1 MPGSSLKGKLLVARP
16 SLLDPNFSRTV
27 ILLLE
32 HGDDGALGVVL
43 DRPSE
48 TPVGAA
54 LPGWTRL
61 TAAPGV
67 VFVGG
72 PVAPGSALALALR
85 GPGSALDGESFQP
98 VVGALGALDLSLD
111 PDALGSE
118 TEVRLFSG
126 YSGWGAGQVEGE
138 LAEGSWIVADATEQ
152 DALTSR
158 PGDLWRDVL
167 RRQGGTTAWLAHAPG
182 HPSEN

>member
-1 MPGSSLKGKLLVARP
+1 LLVARP
-16 SLLDPNFSRTV
+16 TLLDPNFSRTV

-32 HGDDGALGVVL
+32 HGDDGALGLVL

-54 LPGWTRL
+54 LPGWSRL

-72 PVAPGSALALALR
+72 PVQPGAALGLAR
-85 GPGSALDGESFQP
+85 GGPGPGMDGDAFQP

-111 PDALGSE
+111 PDAIAGG

-126 YSGWGAGQVEGE
+126 YSGWAGGQLEDE
-138 LAEGSWIVADATEQ
+138 IEQGSWIVADANEE
-152 DALTSR
+152 DALTAR
-158 PGDLWRDVL
+158 PSDLWRDVL

>member
-16 SLLDPNFSRTV
+16 TLLDPNFSRTV

-32 HGDDGALGVVL
+32 HGDDGALGLVL

-54 LPGWTRL
+54 LPGWSRL

-72 PVAPGSALALALR
+72 PVAPGAALALALR
-85 GPGSALDGESFQP
+85 GPGSRMDGEVFQP
-98 VVGALGALDLSLD
+98 VVGALGALDLGLD
-111 PDALGSE
+111 PDALGSG
-118 TEVRLFSG
+118 TEVRLFAG
-126 YSGWGAGQVEGE
+126 YSGWGAGQLEGE
-138 LAEGSWIVADATEQ
+138 IAEGSWIVADATEH
-152 DALTSR
+152 DALTPR

>member
-1 MPGSSLKGKLLVARP
+1 VSGPTLKGKLLVARP
-16 SLLDPNFSRTV
+16 TLLDPNFSRTV

-32 HGDDGALGVVL
+32 HGDDGALGLVL
-43 DRPSE
+43 DRPSD

-54 LPGWTRL
+54 LPGWSRL

-72 PVAPGSALALALR
+72 PVAPGAALALALQS
-85 GPGSALDGESFQP
+85 PGVGMHGDSFQP

-111 PDALGSE
+111 PDALGSG
-118 TEVRLFSG
+118 TEVRLFAG
-126 YSGWGAGQVEGE
+126 YSGWGGGQLEGE
-138 LAEGSWIVADATEQ
+138 LAEGSWIVADADEH
-152 DALTSR
+152 DALTAR
-158 PGDLWRDVL
+158 PDELWRDVL

>member
-1 MPGSSLKGKLLVARP
+1 MPEPALKGKLLVARP

-32 HGDDGALGVVL
+32 HGGDGALGLVL

-48 TPVGAA
+48 TPVGAT
-54 LPGWTRL
+54 LPGWSRL
-61 TAAPGV
+61 TAPPGV

-72 PVAPGSALALALR
+72 PVGPGAALALAIQ
-85 GPGSALDGESFQP
+85 PGSDLDAGSFQP
-98 VVGALGALDLSLD
+98 VVGELGALDLSLD
-111 PDALGSE
+111 PDALGNGI
-118 TEVRLFSG
+118 EVRLFSG
-126 YSGWGAGQVEGE
+126 YSGWAGGQLEAEIG
-138 LAEGSWIVADATEQ
+138 EGSWIVADATEQ
-152 DALTSR
+152 DALTPY

>member
-1 MPGSSLKGKLLVARP
+1 VPGPHLKGKLLVARP
-16 SLLDPNFSRTV
+16 TLLDPNFSRTV

-32 HGDDGALGVVL
+32 HGDDGALGLVL

-54 LPGWTRL
+54 LPGWSRL

-72 PVAPGSALALALR
+72 PVAPGAALALAR
-85 GPGSALDGESFQP
+85 QVSSAGMDGASFQP
-98 VVGALGALDLSLD
+98 VVGSLGALDLSLD
-111 PDALGSE
+111 PDSIAGG

-126 YSGWGAGQVEGE
+126 YSGWAGGQLEAE
-138 LAEGSWIVADATEQ
+138 LAQDSWIVADAIEA
-152 DALTSR
+152 DALTAR
-158 PGDLWRDVL
+158 PDDLWREVL
-167 RRQGGTTAWLAHAPG
+167 QRQGGTTAWLAHAPG